1 MNHKKVKQL
10 FFEHYEK
17 LNHSWIP
24 DVSLIPPEGDSSTLF
39 INSGMQPLKPLFLGK
54 EKVVAKRL
62 YNIQKCVRTGDIDE
76 VGDNKH
82 LTLFFMLGNWSVG
95 DYSALDAAKFG
106 YDLLVKKYGMNK
118 NKLWTTVFKGDKK
131 LGIPKDVVME
141 KAWPQIGIPK
151 ERIDLQGTE
160 DLLWI
165 SGKDGPCGP
174 TSEFHYD
181 YGSTV
186 GCGKKNCT
194 PSCDCGRFT
203 EIWNACVQIR
213 YMLHDGKQVT
223 PLKIQSIDGGAGF
236 ERIVAVLQGTSDV
249 YETSCLK
256 PLVQQIE
263 TLSGKKYGANKKAM
277 RIIADHVR
285 ASVFIAGEGVTPAK
299 KDRGYVLRRLIRRMV
314 RYANQLGIDRAGIKS
329 LVRYVI
335 DEFKGD
341 YPYLQK
347 RGKQISGVIGSEYD
361 KFDNT
366 IAKGTRKLNK
376 LMSDLKTKKIPGKDV
391 FQLYDTFGFPMELTK
406 ELAAENKFTID
417 EKGYHTQ
424 FEKHKQVSKQGQ
436 TKKFV
441 SGLADHSEQVVRYHT
456 VAHLLLAALQKVL
469 GSKVSQRGSNLTAER
484 LRFDFNW
491 PEKMTDDQKKKTEDL
506 VNRWIAGKFLV
517 TMKEMSMEDAKKA
530 GAQGAFEHKYGAKVR
545 VYTIGKVSKE
555 ICSGPHVKN
564 TSEIGKFRIKKEKS
578 SSAGVRRIK
587 AVLE

>member
-1 MNHKKVKQL
+1 MNHKKVKKL

-17 LNHSWIP
+17 LNHKWTP
-24 DVSLIPPEGDSSTLF
+24 DVSLIPPESDTSTLF

-54 EKVVAKRL
+54 EKPAAKRL
-62 YNIQKCVRTGDIDE
+62 FNLQKCVRTGDIEE

-95 DYSALDAAKFG
+95 DYGATDAAQFG
-106 YDLLVKKYGMNK
+106 YDLLVNKYKMDK
-118 NKLWTTVFKGDKK
+118 TKLWTTVFKGDKK

-141 KAWPQIGIPK
+141 KAWPKIGIPK

-213 YMLHDGKQVT
+213 YMLHDGKRVT
-223 PLKIQSIDGGAGF
+223 PLKLQSIDGGAGF
-236 ERIVAVLQGTSDV
+236 ERIVAVLQGTFDV

-263 TLSGKKYGANKKAM
+263 KLSGKKYGSNKKAM

-285 ASVFIAGEGVTPAK
+285 ASVFIAGEGITPAK
-299 KDRGYVLRRLIRRMV
+299 KDKGYVLRRLIRRMV
-314 RYANQLGIDRAGIKS
+314 KYANPLGLVKMDISKLAG
-329 LVRYVI
+329 YVI
-335 DEFKGD
+335 NEFKVD
-341 YPYLQK
+341 YPYLMRRQ
-347 RGKQISGVIGSEYD
+347 RNIHNIIENEYD
-361 KFDNT
+361 KFSKT
-366 IAKGTRKLNK
+366 IVNGTRKLNK
-376 LMSDLKTKKIPGKDV
+376 LMSSLKTKTIQGIEV
-391 FQLYDTFGFPMELTK
+391 FHLYDTFGFPMELTR
-406 ELAAENKFTID
+406 EIAAEKGFKID
-417 EKGYHTQ
+417 EKGYHAQ

-436 TKKFV
+436 TKKFA

-456 VAHLLLAALQKVL
+456 AAHLLLAALQKVL
-469 GSKVSQRGSNLTAER
+469 GSKVMQRGSNITGER
-484 LRFDFNW
+484 IRFDFNW
-491 PEKMTDDQKKKTEDL
+491 DGAMTGEQKKKTEDL
-506 VNRWIAGKFLV
+506 VNKWISEKIPV
-517 TMKEMSMEDAKKA
+517 TMKEMSMDDAKKA
-530 GAQGAFEHKYGAKVR
+530 GAQGAFEHKYGTKVR

-564 TSEIGKFRIKKEKS
+564 TGEIGKFRIKKEKS

-587 AVLE
+587 AFLE